1 MEMNKVADLFFI
13 EGCGRCELHKTP
25 ECKVHNWAEEL
36 RLMREIVLSTELN
49 EECKWGVP
57 CYTINGKNVLTI
69 SALKNFASMG
79 FFKGVLIEDKSKIL
93 TFPGENSQA
102 SKQYKCTDYKQLLK
116 DEILLRDAIF
126 QAIEIEKSGKKIDF
140 KQKNELVYPQELL
153 DKFAE
158 NEDLK
163 FSFEA
168 LTPGRKRGYILHFT
182 QAKQA
187 ETRVSRIQK
196 LIPKIL
202 EGKGFYDR

>member
-1 MEMNKVADLFFI
+1 
-13 EGCGRCELHKTP
+13 
-25 ECKVHNWAEEL
+25 
-36 RLMREIVLSTELN
+36 MREIVLSTELK
-49 EECKWGVP
+49 EESKWGVP

-79 FFKGVLIEDKSKIL
+79 FFKGALIEDKGNIL
-93 TFPGENSQA
+93 TFPGENSQSA
-102 SKQYKCTDYKQLLK
+102 KQYKCTDYKQLLK
-116 DEILLRDAIF
+116 DEDLLRDAIL

-140 KQKNELVYPQELL
+140 KKKDELEYPQELL
-153 DKFAE
+153 DAFAE

-187 ETRVSRIQK
+187 ATRVSRIQK

-202 EGKGFYDR
+202 DGKGFHDR